1 MKLLALSEPD
11 FERIQGQMPEFER
24 PLRSLGIE
32 RSSR

>member
-11 FERIQGQMPEFER
+11 FERIQGQIPEFER
-24 PLRSLGIE
+24 SLRSLGLD